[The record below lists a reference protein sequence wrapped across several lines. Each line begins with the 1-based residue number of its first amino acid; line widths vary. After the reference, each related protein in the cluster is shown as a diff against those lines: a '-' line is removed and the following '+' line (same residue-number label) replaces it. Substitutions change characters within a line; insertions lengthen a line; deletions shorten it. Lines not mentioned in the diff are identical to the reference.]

1 MNRDRRTRPL
11 RACRPKQAARRVG
24 GAWVVDDRW
33 AGVSV
38 VPRSVAGA
46 ALLDVDSFD
55 PVWDNDGRE
64 RPVLSRSAEP
74 VRDDETA
81 AEDESV

>member
-1 MNRDRRTRPL
+1 M
-11 RACRPKQAARRVG
+11 
-24 GAWVVDDRW
+24 
-33 AGVSV
+33 